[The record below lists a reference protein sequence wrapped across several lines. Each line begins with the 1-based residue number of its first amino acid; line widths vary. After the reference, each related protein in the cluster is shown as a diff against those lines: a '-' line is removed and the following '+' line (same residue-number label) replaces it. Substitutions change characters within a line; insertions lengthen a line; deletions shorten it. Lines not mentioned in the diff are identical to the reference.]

1 MERETSILVQR
12 SLSVERGRWACSSDD
27 HNDDDLDGGDHN
39 DDDLDGGD
47 HNDDD
52 LDGGDHNDEDLDG
65 GHDSGHDVGH
75 DDDDDDLRLQNLES
89 VIILK
94 PT

>member
-1 MERETSILVQR
+1 MERETSFLVQR
-12 SLSVERGRWACSSDD
+12 SLSVERGRRACSSDD
-27 HNDDDLDGGDHN
+27 HNDD
-39 DDDLDGGD
+39 
-47 HNDDD
+47 
-52 LDGGDHNDEDLDG
+52 DLDG

>member
-12 SLSVERGRWACSSDD
+12 SLSVERGRWACSSD
-27 HNDDDLDGGDHN
+27 DHN